1 MSLIASDKLA
11 IIQNAL
17 KKGASS
23 QRKFH
28 IQTFGCQMN
37 HADSEKIHMLLT
49 QAGLAKVDTWE
60 EADIVIFN
68 TCSVRQKGEDRVFGF
83 VEEIDRLRHSTG
95 RDIRVGLTG
104 CMTRKTGLNKKYYD
118 YQGRKNTTKI
128 ELLELQ
134 EGQSTKYKGQSD
146 GISLFNSDDE
156 LFNRT
161 DNIDF
166 VVRIEEIGALTTLLS
181 IMYGEDMGQDDAFQS
196 YLRVRQE

>member
-49 QAGLAKVDTWE
+49 QAGLSKVDTWE
-60 EADIVIFN
+60 DADIVIFN

-104 CMTRKTGLNKKYYD
+104 CMTRKTGINKKYYD

-128 ELLELQ
+128 ELLELE
-134 EGQSTKYKGQSD
+134 EGQND
-146 GISLFNSDDE
+146 GVSLFNSDDE

-181 IMYGEDMGQDDAFQS
+181 IMYGEDIGQDDVFQS

>member
-1 MSLIASDKLA
+1 MSFIALDKLNRL
-11 IIQNAL
+11 QNAL
-17 KKGASS
+17 RKGITS

-28 IQTFGCQMN
+28 IHTFGCQMN

-83 VEEIDRLRHSTG
+83 VEEIDKLRQTTG
-95 RDIRVGLTG
+95 RNIKVGLTG
-104 CMTRKTGLNKKYYD
+104 CMTRKTGLNKSYYN

-128 ELLELQ
+128 ELLELDQ
-134 EGQSTKYKGQSD
+134 RQKLKSKKQNEG
-146 GISLFNSDDE
+146 SLFNSDDE
-156 LFNRT
+156 LFNRS

-181 IMYGEDMGQDDAFQS
+181 VMYGEDIGQDDAFQS

>member
-1 MSLIASDKLA
+1 MALTIDTQKLA
-11 IIQNAL
+11 AL
-17 KKGASS
+17 KTVFQRGFSS
-23 QRKFH
+23 QRRFY

-49 QAGLAKVDTWE
+49 QAGLSKVDTWE

-95 RDIRVGLTG
+95 RDIKVGLTG

-118 YQGRKNTTKI
+118 YQGRKNTTQI
-128 ELLELQ
+128 ELLEL
-134 EGQSTKYKGQSD
+134 EKGQND
-146 GISLFNSDDE
+146 EVSLFNSDDE
-156 LFNRT
+156 LFNRVDT
-161 DNIDF
+161 IDF

-181 IMYGEDMGQDDAFQS
+181 IMYGEDIGQDDAFQS

>member
-1 MSLIASDKLA
+1 
-11 IIQNAL
+11 
-17 KKGASS
+17 
-23 QRKFH
+23 
-28 IQTFGCQMN
+28 MN

-49 QAGLAKVDTWE
+49 QAGLSKVDTWE

-95 RDIRVGLTG
+95 RDIKVGLTG
-104 CMTRKTGLNKKYYD
+104 CMTRKTGINKKYYD

-128 ELLELQ
+128 ELLELE
-134 EGQSTKYKGQSD
+134 EGQND
-146 GISLFNSDDE
+146 RVSLFNSDDE

-181 IMYGEDMGQDDAFQS
+181 IMYGEDIGQDDAFQS